1 MLRGDTDGLPE
12 ELTQLS
18 TTGLLRD
25 CAPRLIEQWI
35 ESACA
40 VGLIA
45 MSADQ
50 YHALALTPFGR
61 DVMAGRVEHVW
72 MLVPVTARRT
82 VTRTRRRMPRRS
94 RR

>member
-1 MLRGDTDGLPE
+1 MLVGHTEGLRV
-12 ELTQLS
+12 ELTRLS

-25 CAPRLIEQWI
+25 NPPRLIEQWI

-40 VGLIA
+40 AGLIA

-50 YHALALTPFGR
+50 YHTLTVTPFGR
-61 DVMAGRVEHVW
+61 DVMAGRVEGVR
-72 MLVPVTARRT
+72 MLVPAPARRT
-82 VTRTRRRMPRRS
+82 VTRTRRRMPRRL